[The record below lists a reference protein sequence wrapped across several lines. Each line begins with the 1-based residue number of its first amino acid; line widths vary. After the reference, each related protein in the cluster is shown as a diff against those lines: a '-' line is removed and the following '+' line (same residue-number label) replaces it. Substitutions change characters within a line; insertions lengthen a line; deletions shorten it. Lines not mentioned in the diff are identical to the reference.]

1 MSYNT
6 TKITVFNE
14 YKEKKE
20 DMKLFYHYRQR
31 RYHLRRAGYF
41 PYSWPVRGFGVS
53 YASVLL
59 FKENIG

>member
-20 DMKLFYHYRQR
+20 DMKLFYSTLQTT
-31 RYHLRRAGYF
+31 
-41 PYSWPVRGFGVS
+41 
-53 YASVLL
+53 
-59 FKENIG
+59 

>member
-20 DMKLFYHYRQR
+20 DMKLFYSQR

-41 PYSWPVRGFGVS
+41 PYSCPVRGFGVS